1 MDRFMEDK
9 VASFEGT
16 SNSLEYPS
24 ESRNEENPPIEDQV
38 CIKPKKIEK
47 LEEKLTN
54 FLIDRFD
61 SKYRKRYIKRWI
73 YGEEIT
79 SQK

>member
-1 MDRFMEDK
+1 
-9 VASFEGT
+9 
-16 SNSLEYPS
+16 
-24 ESRNEENPPIEDQV
+24 RNEENPPIEDQV